1 MRHTQVVQKFVS
13 ALVRNRQDWDEG
25 RIGCATSLAAT
36 IANGTKV
43 TSSLMRKSKM
53 HHLLQRPLDGYS

>member
-1 MRHTQVVQKFVS
+1 
-13 ALVRNRQDWDEG
+13 VRNRQDWDEG